1 MVESN
6 RVQNPVTGRQWD
18 IQSLIEKLLEVQE
31 SLLQAQER
39 NISLSAQARE
49 LERIARDHEDMK
61 LDMENQSALLTDK
74 SRENKYLHQ
83 ELSRMSGVLSS
94 KLLEVEEL
102 KAQIADIMHQLRTCQ
117 SERDLLAIMLTEA
130 ENANRQPGRDANG
143 KDVGGATT
151 QSNWIKYLKGKQ
163 P

>member
-1 MVESN
+1 MVPMVETN
-6 RVQNPVTGRQWD
+6 RLINPVTGRQWEL
-18 IQSLIEKLLEVQE
+18 QSLIEKLLELQDA
-31 SLLQAQER
+31 LLQAQER
-39 NISLSAQARE
+39 NITLTAQARE
-49 LERIARDHEDMK
+49 LERSSRDHEDMK
-61 LDMENQSALLTDK
+61 IDMENQAALLADK

-102 KAQIADIMHQLRTCQ
+102 KTQIADTQHQLKTCQ

-130 ENANRQPGRDANG
+130 ENAARQGGREP
-143 KDVGGATT
+143 KDGQ

-163 P
+163 G